1 MWLKHIS
8 RQTLQG
14 KLFVLGLSGVGW
26 GVGEMMACACNCY
39 PRDPESTSLRYLFAF
54 GLLGVSKV
62 FVRIWVTGARVGGG
76 VAEA

>member
-1 MWLKHIS
+1 
-8 RQTLQG
+8 
-14 KLFVLGLSGVGW
+14 
-26 GVGEMMACACNCY
+26 MMACACNCY